1 MNDLVVSPAT
11 SMLSIRCSSSAVPR
25 VTETSAWVCPR
36 VNSAEPWVR
45 GSTPVSMVIGRM
57 VSRSRPSTRSPF
69 SSTCF
74 RITRYSI
81 SSSSLPMS
89 RAFSG

>member
-11 SMLSIRCSSSAVPR
+11 SMLSIRCSSSVVPR

-36 VNSAEPWVR
+36 VNTDDPWVR
-45 GSTPVSMVIGRM
+45 GSTPASIEIGRM
-57 VSRSRPSTRSPF
+57 VSRSRPSTRSLL

-74 RITRYSI
+74 RITRYSMSSRWFEI
-81 SSSSLPMS
+81 SRP
-89 RAFSG
+89 RSG